1 MSGMMAV
8 FWKELADYFSSK
20 RFIILSLLVYVAG
33 IITILLAAQNIRTMA
48 SGGTSSVF
56 ILLFLSAPGEF
67 LRFFIERLSL
77 FVSPFTFLFMLLI
90 PFIGI
95 SFGIDSINS
104 ERTSGNLSRLLSQPI
119 YRDAVING
127 KFLAGLIAMSI
138 LIASIVVLVAGMGL
152 RMIGVPPTA
161 DEILRL
167 FAFMLVSIIYGAFWM
182 SLAVLFSVLFRN
194 TTTSVLISVVLWI
207 FFFVFSFFN
216 IGQYIAGLI
225 VPVGQSPGI
234 DTLSQFE
241 TTYRLISRVSPFYL
255 YGEAVQILLMPF
267 ITTANIATMLA
278 GSVGTVNALSLG
290 RSLLIVWPQLTSLIG
305 LTALCFAISYIKFM
319 REEIRAT

>member
-48 SGGTSSVF
+48 AGGTSTVF
-56 ILLFLSAPGEF
+56 ILLFLSAPQEF
-67 LRFFIERLSL
+67 LRFFLERLSL

-95 SFGIDSINS
+95 SFGIDSING
-104 ERTSGNLSRLLSQPI
+104 ERTSGNLSRILAQPI

-138 LIASIVVLVAGMGL
+138 LIASIVILVAGMGL

-182 SLAVLFSVLFRN
+182 SLAVLFSVLFRS

-225 VPVGQSPGI
+225 IPVDQTSGI

-241 TTYRLISRVSPFYL
+241 TTYRLISRISPFYL

-278 GSVGTVNALSLG
+278 NSIGTLNPLSLG
-290 RSLLIVWPQLTSLIG
+290 RSLLVVWPQLTTLIA
-305 LTALCFAISYIKFM
+305 LTGLCFAVSYIKFM
-319 REEIRAT
+319 REEIRST